1 MSDANPPVGGD
12 RHEPGVPKDHVR
24 VIRTETPSEDVTR
37 DEAFDD
43 ILDDI
48 TDAEL
53 VEDDEVVA
61 RVAQDGRID
70 AASVV
75 ADLDRAAAVLA
86 EVLEDDLDIVS
97 EPDDEGEPVDVLT
110 VTGEMTPVTAAAAS
124 IVTTS
129 VVPADAA
136 APVAQVPAAQVPAAQ
151 APAAPLEEVEVECPG
166 CGLTVVGT
174 DLRPTSSWFCPRCD
188 YPLFLARRPAAPEP
202 SGATR
207 GARRRLP
214 GTAGRTLT
222 AAGACWN
229 CGEWNEAGVTACLRC
244 AATLPKPEAP
254 KVPAEVI
261 PPELEPELVE
271 VEVMYWPPTLI
282 SALGGFGAGMVF
294 LWAVLTAL
302 GRL

>member
-24 VIRTETPSEDVTR
+24 VIRN
-37 DEAFDD
+37 DE
-43 ILDDI
+43 LDDI
-48 TDAEL
+48 SDAEL
-53 VEDDEVVA
+53 VEDDEDVA
-61 RVAQDGRID
+61 RDAQDARVD
-70 AASVV
+70 AAAV
-75 ADLDRAAAVLA
+75 AADDERSGAVLA
-86 EVLEDDLDIVS
+86 EVLDDDLDIVS
-97 EPDDEGEPVDVLT
+97 ELDDEGELADVLT
-110 VTGEMTPVTAAAAS
+110 ITGEMTPVTAAAANV
-124 IVTTS
+124 VTTS

-136 APVAQVPAAQVPAAQ
+136 PAAQAAPVPAAQ

-229 CGEWNEAGVTACLRC
+229 CGEWNEAGVSACLRC